1 MHLVYENSNVW
12 YCNLSPYFW
21 MPDPAVETIRADVGD
36 ERLKWIFPFRPL
48 LDRGVHISAGS
59 DLTVSP
65 IDPWKPMEGMITR
78 QLPGGVGKPMNA
90 KDMAI
95 TIEQAIY
102 IYTMGGAYNE
112 YKENEIGS
120 IEPGKYA
127 DFIVLDQNLIEIK
140 PTDIHKTKVLS
151 TFLDGRQVYR
161 ISDDIPRI
169 EYRHS
174 GGCCG
179 IGSPTHQ

>member
-1 MHLVYENSNVW
+1 
-12 YCNLSPYFW
+12 
-21 MPDPAVETIRADVGD
+21 
-36 ERLKWIFPFRPL
+36 
-48 LDRGVHISAGS
+48 
-59 DLTVSP
+59 
-65 IDPWKPMEGMITR
+65 MITR

-95 TIEQAIY
+95 TIEEAIY

-120 IEPGKYA
+120 IEPGKHA

-161 ISDDIPRI
+161 LNDDVPHIKYHPKMDPQV
-169 EYRHS
+169 
-174 GGCCG
+174 
-179 IGSPTHQ
+179 GSPTHQ